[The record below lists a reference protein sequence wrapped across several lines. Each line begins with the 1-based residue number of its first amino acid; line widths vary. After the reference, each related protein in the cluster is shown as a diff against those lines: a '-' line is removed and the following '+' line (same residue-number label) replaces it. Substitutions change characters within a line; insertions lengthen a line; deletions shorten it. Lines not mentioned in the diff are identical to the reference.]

1 MSVAWNS
8 KRLSNFC
15 FAEDETK
22 QIEPIFTE

>member
-15 FAEDETK
+15 LSEDETK